1 MRNRRWI
8 LVVAALWM
16 TSCQTQRAVPEQ
28 GQSMTPA
35 ERAAAEES
43 VRGFMARVSQEVTQ
57 EGPTAWSKE
66 FENGPSF
73 FMASEG
79 KLVFAS
85 GEAAAKA
92 IPGLT
97 QIIKSI
103 ALRWE
108 NDLRVD
114 VLNPNLAVVGTT
126 YQEVRDSPDGDEIT
140 ENGYFTGLVEKREG
154 QWRFRDAH
162 WSVVAPAPAAKKP

>member
-1 MRNRRWI
+1 MRTWRWV
-8 LVVAALWM
+8 LVVVAVWM
-16 TSCQTQRAVPEQ
+16 LGCQTQRALPEP

-35 ERAAAEES
+35 ERTAVEES
-43 VRGFMARVSQEVTQ
+43 VRGFMARVSQEVTT

-66 FENGPSF
+66 FETGPNF

-79 KLVFAS
+79 KLLFAT

-97 QIIKSI
+97 QMIKHI

-126 YQEVRDSPDGDEIT
+126 YQEVRESPDGEEIT
-140 ENGYFTGLVEKREG
+140 ENGYFTGLAEKRDG

-162 WSVVAPAPAAKKP
+162 WSVVAPEPKKP

>member
-1 MRNRRWI
+1 
-8 LVVAALWM
+8 
-16 TSCQTQRAVPEQ
+16 
-28 GQSMTPA
+28 MTPA
-35 ERAAAEES
+35 ERTAVEES
-43 VRGFMARVSQEVTQ
+43 VRGFMARVSQEVTT

-66 FENGPSF
+66 FETGPNF

-79 KLVFAS
+79 KLLFAT

-97 QIIKSI
+97 QMIKHI

-126 YQEVRDSPDGDEIT
+126 YQEVRESPDGEEIT
-140 ENGYFTGLVEKREG
+140 ENGYFTGLAEKQDG

-162 WSVVAPAPAAKKP
+162 WSVVAPEPKKP

>member
-1 MRNRRWI
+1 MRNWCWV
-8 LVVAALWM
+8 LAVAAVCM
-16 TSCQTQRAVPEQ
+16 MGCHAQRAIPEA

-35 ERAAAEES
+35 EKMAVEES
-43 VRGFMARVSQEVTQ
+43 VRGFMARVSQEVTT

-66 FENGPSF
+66 FENTPSF

-79 KLVFAS
+79 KLAFAS

-92 IPGLT
+92 IPDLPKL
-97 QIIKSI
+97 IKKI

-114 VLNPNLAVVGTT
+114 VLTPNLAVVGTT
-126 YQEVRDSPDGDEIT
+126 YQEVRESPDGEETT

-162 WSVVAPAPAAKKP
+162 WSVVAPEPKKP